1 MTKKEVVTE
10 LRKKFNSWVAEL
22 PDIEY
27 KSFGDNS
34 EIHEPCDCTDTL
46 HILELGAEEEGGAE

>member
-10 LRKKFNSWVAEL
+10 LRKKFNSWVARL

-27 KSFGDNS
+27 KSFGVNS
-34 EIHEPCDCTDTL
+34 EIHEPCDSTYTL
-46 HILELGAEEEGGAE
+46 HILEFGAEEEGGM